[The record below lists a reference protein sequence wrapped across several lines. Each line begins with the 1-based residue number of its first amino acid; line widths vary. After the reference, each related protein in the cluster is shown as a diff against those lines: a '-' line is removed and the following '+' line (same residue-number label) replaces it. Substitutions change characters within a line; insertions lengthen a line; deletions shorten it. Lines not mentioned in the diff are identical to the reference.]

1 VEELKVQTTE
11 TLLDARV
18 ILVGHEVETGEV
30 GLADRLTVP
39 EKPLML
45 ERVTVMGADVPATK
59 EAVVW
64 LAETAKSEMVRCT
77 STKLPSMPL
86 DPPTVMANMPAVVPE
101 QVRVAVLE
109 PPAVSV
115 TLALVQVGP
124 DGADVAVRLIV
135 PVNPFRLFTLIA
147 VVVEDPAGKV
157 IVAG

>member
-1 VEELKVQTTE
+1 MTE
-11 TLLDARV
+11 TLFDARTT
-18 ILVGHEVETGEV
+18 LLGHEEVTGDV

-45 ERVTVMGADVPATK
+45 ERVTAVEADVPATK
-59 EAVVW
+59 ETVVW
-64 LAETAKSEMVRCT
+64 PAETVKSETVRCT
-77 STKLPSMPL
+77 SAKLPSKPL

-109 PPAVSV
+109 PPEMSV
-115 TLALVQVGP
+115 ALALVQVGP

-135 PVNPFRLFTLIA
+135 PANPFRLFTLIVA
-147 VVVEDPAGKV
+147 VVEDPAGKV